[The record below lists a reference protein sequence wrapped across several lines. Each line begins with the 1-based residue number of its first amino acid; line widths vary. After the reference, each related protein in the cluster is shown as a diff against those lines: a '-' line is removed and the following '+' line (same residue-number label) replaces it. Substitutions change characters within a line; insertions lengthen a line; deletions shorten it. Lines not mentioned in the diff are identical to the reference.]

1 MRNRCKHVHMCKF
14 VNGNRIGFQA
24 QAINKFILKAKL
36 AGKYSSP
43 SIGNQVHTLKKEMSY

>member
-1 MRNRCKHVHMCKF
+1 MCKF